1 MKLVSREA
9 DRLEF
14 KLSKREHEALM
25 TTLRLAPLFP
35 RGESPISRD
44 STKLGEQVPSAQA
57 DLDEA
62 LADHR
67 LEQTEAITRLLTDP
81 KRCTKM
87 GAGAWKLTLTV
98 SDADRMLQVLNEIR
112 VGAWEKLG
120 RPDFEEG
127 SRPEVTEEN
136 FLCFWAFQLT
146 DVFEGQLLAALDG
159 EEPEPESEDNA
170 DSDSDSD
177 ADSGPDPKPDPDAG
191 K

>member
-1 MKLVSREA
+1 MKLYWRDA
-9 DRLEF
+9 DRLMF
-14 KLSKREHEALM
+14 KLTKREHEALM

-35 RGESPISRD
+35 RGNSPISRD
-44 STKLGEQVPSAQA
+44 STQLSEAVPSAQA

-67 LEQTEAITRLLTDP
+67 LEQTEGITRLLTDP
-81 KRCTKM
+81 KRCAKF
-87 GAGAWKLTLTV
+87 GSGAWKLTLTV

-159 EEPEPESEDNA
+159 EEPEPESKDGTGSG
-170 DSDSDSD
+170 SDSDPD
-177 ADSGPDPKPDPDAG
+177 GDSGPDAG

>member
-9 DRLEF
+9 DRLVF

-44 STKLGEQVPSAQA
+44 STKLSEQVPSAQA

-67 LEQTEAITRLLTDP
+67 LEQTEGITRLLTDP
-81 KRCTKM
+81 KRCSKI
-87 GAGAWKLTLTV
+87 GAGAWNLTLTV

-159 EEPEPESEDNA
+159 EESEDETDD
-170 DSDSDSD
+170 DSDSEPD
-177 ADSGPDPKPDPDAG
+177 ADSGPDAG